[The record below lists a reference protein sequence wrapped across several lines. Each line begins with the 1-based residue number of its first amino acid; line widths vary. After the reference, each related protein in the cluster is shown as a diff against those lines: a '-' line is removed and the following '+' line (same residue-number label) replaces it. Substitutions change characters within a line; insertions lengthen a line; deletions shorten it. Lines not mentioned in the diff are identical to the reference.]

1 MIKNDLKN
9 LFIYFF
15 VTIGIFSIV
24 TISFSYNSLLGFI
37 LSIIIFGR
45 LQMYY
50 SEILH
55 EATHFNFFR
64 SFKLNS
70 LISNIILYPFLLITV
85 EKNRKSHFEHHK
97 FNEGGKEYFTD
108 VDPDT
113 GIFSPNDFSLANIL
127 KDLIGYTSI
136 KFFFRKNI
144 YNTNKNQR
152 SILPFIFY
160 NLYAFLFWFLII
172 AFSTHGIKIFICWGI
187 SALTIYSFL
196 NRVRIYL
203 NHKNFNGNDNV
214 SRDIKSDIISNL
226 FISKMTL
233 NHKSHH
239 KYPALPYRDLDKLT
253 VEKMT
258 PKENCLSVIKL
269 FKKNKNEM
277 SIL

>member
-24 TISFSYNSLLGFI
+24 TISFNYNSLLGFI

-45 LQMYY
+45 LQIYY

-85 EKNRKSHFEHHK
+85 EKNRKSHFVHHK
-97 FNEGGKEYFTD
+97 FNKGGKEYFTD

-144 YNTNKNQR
+144 YNTNKIKGQFCH
-152 SILPFIFY
+152 LYFIIYMHFY
-160 NLYAFLFWFLII
+160 FGF
-172 AFSTHGIKIFICWGI
+172 
-187 SALTIYSFL
+187 
-196 NRVRIYL
+196 
-203 NHKNFNGNDNV
+203 
-214 SRDIKSDIISNL
+214 
-226 FISKMTL
+226 
-233 NHKSHH
+233 
-239 KYPALPYRDLDKLT
+239 
-253 VEKMT
+253 
-258 PKENCLSVIKL
+258 
-269 FKKNKNEM
+269 
-277 SIL
+277 

>member
-1 MIKNDLKN
+1 MIKNDFKN

-15 VTIGIFSIV
+15 VTLGVFSIV
-24 TISFSYNSLLGFI
+24 TIAFNYNSFLGFI

-45 LQMYY
+45 LQIYY

-85 EKNRKSHFEHHK
+85 EKNRKSHFAHHK
-97 FNEGGKEYFTD
+97 FKEGEKGFFTD
-108 VDPDT
+108 EDPDT
-113 GIFSPNDFSLANIL
+113 SMFSPNDFSLSNIL
-127 KDLIGYTSI
+127 KDLTGYTSI

-144 YNTNKNQR
+144 YNIKKSQR
-152 SILPFIFY
+152 SILAFIFY

-172 AFSTHGIKIFICWGI
+172 VFTSHGIEILVCWGI

-203 NHKNFNGNDNV
+203 NHKNFNGNYNI
-214 SRDIKSDIISNL
+214 SRDIKSDILSNL

-233 NHKSHH
+233 NHKMHH
-239 KYPALPYRDLDKLT
+239 KYPSLPYRDLNKLAE
-253 VEKMT
+253 EKMI
-258 PKENCLSVIKL
+258 PKDNCLSVIKM
-269 FKKNKNEM
+269 F
-277 SIL
+277 I